1 MKKDF
6 DWLIATHQLLRRHGQ
21 ELCKTSEP
29 LCPPCPIKATCRYYQ
44 ETFKKRMEKGVEF
57 KL

>member
-21 ELCKTSEP
+21 ELCKTAEP

-44 ETFKKRMEKGVEF
+44 ETFKKRMEF